1 MALEPRGRGGVV
13 TVENAGPPLPEPAQ
27 ARLFDSMVTLR
38 DRDPLP
44 DPKRRENNRGGNEHL
59 GLGLYIVRLV
69 AEFHGGTVRAEN
81 LPGGAGVR
89 FAVELP

>member
-1 MALEPRGRGGVV
+1 MSFKRIVIVLTP
-13 TVENAGPPLPEPAQ
+13 

-38 DRDPLP
+38 HPVT
-44 DPKRRENNRGGNEHL
+44 EGRGSNEHL

-81 LPGGAGVR
+81 LPDGAGVR